1 MVESRLESCCVTL
14 ELVAGAEQHFNTLP
28 EVSEKKPVVS

>member
-1 MVESRLESCCVTL
+1 MESKLEPCSVTL

-28 EVSEKKPVVS
+28 KASEKNPS